1 MVTVKSADVDKVAE
15 RARLDKE
22 IARIEKE
29 LRTVEGKLKDKAFV
43 ERAPA
48 PVVEE
53 HQRRL
58 RDFSAQLTKLKQARA
73 ALN

>member
-1 MVTVKSADVDKVAE
+1 MVIVESANVNKVAE
-15 RARLDKE
+15 RERLDKE
-22 IARIEKE
+22 ITKIEAE
-29 LRTVEGKLKDKAFV
+29 LTTVDAKLKNKSFV

-48 PVVEE
+48 DVVEE